1 MHKSSLVF
9 NVSSDGFKKRWHD
22 VSTSIREVSKAKPE
36 DYSASHL
43 NIALHTI
50 WTLNASNEFRISWF
64 FFFLGG
70 GGEGE
75 RERERHFFLKT
86 YPLLIIRTC
95 ECHRVQRSI
104 LSWHAIIHSHGIQQ
118 TAASSCR
125 EKKWFA
131 CSSVV
136 EIDSCGFYISII
148 CYDTPLL

>member
-1 MHKSSLVF
+1 MHKSSLVL

-22 VSTSIREVSKAKPE
+22 ISRSIREVSKAKPE
-36 DYSASHL
+36 DYSASQM
-43 NIALHTI
+43 NVALHTI
-50 WTLNASNEFRISWF
+50 WTLNASNELRISWF
-64 FFFLGG
+64 FRGG
-70 GGEGE
+70 GGREGCI
-75 RERERHFFLKT
+75 FFLKT
-86 YPLLIIRTC
+86 YHLLIIRTC

>member
-22 VSTSIREVSKAKPE
+22 ISTSIREVSKAKPE
-36 DYSASHL
+36 DYSASQM

-50 WTLNASNEFRISWF
+50 WTLNASNELRISWF
-64 FFFLGG
+64 FR
-70 GGEGE
+70 GGEG
-75 RERERHFFLKT
+75 REGCIFFLKT
-86 YPLLIIRTC
+86 YHLLIIRTC

-104 LSWHAIIHSHGIQQ
+104 LSWHVYIHSHGIQQ

-125 EKKWFA
+125 EKNWFA

-136 EIDSCGFYISII
+136 KINSCGFYISII

>member
-1 MHKSSLVF
+1 MHKSSLVL

-22 VSTSIREVSKAKPE
+22 ISRSIREVSKAKPE
-36 DYSASHL
+36 DYSASQM
-43 NIALHTI
+43 NVALHTI
-50 WTLNASNEFRISWF
+50 WTLNASNELRISWF
-64 FFFLGG
+64 FRGG
-70 GGEGE
+70 GGREGCI
-75 RERERHFFLKT
+75 FFLKT
-86 YPLLIIRTC
+86 YHFLIIRTC

-104 LSWHAIIHSHGIQQ
+104 LSWHAFIHSHGIQQ

>member
-1 MHKSSLVF
+1 MHKSSLVL

-22 VSTSIREVSKAKPE
+22 ISRSIREVSKAKPE
-36 DYSASHL
+36 DYSASQM
-43 NIALHTI
+43 NVALHTI
-50 WTLNASNEFRISWF
+50 WTLNASNELRISWF
-64 FFFLGG
+64 FRGGGREGCIFFLQ
-70 GGEGE
+70 
-75 RERERHFFLKT
+75 T
-86 YPLLIIRTC
+86 YHLLIIRTC

-104 LSWHAIIHSHGIQQ
+104 LSCHAFIHSHGIQQ

>member
-1 MHKSSLVF
+1 MHKSSLVL
-9 NVSSDGFKKRWHD
+9 NVSSDGLKKRWHD
-22 VSTSIREVSKAKPE
+22 ISRSIREVSKAKPE
-36 DYSASHL
+36 DYSASHM
-43 NIALHTI
+43 NVALHTI
-50 WTLNASNEFRISWF
+50 WTLNASNELRISWF
-64 FFFLGG
+64 FR
-70 GGEGE
+70 GGEG
-75 RERERHFFLKT
+75 REGCIFFLKT
-86 YPLLIIRTC
+86 YHLLIIRTC

-104 LSWHAIIHSHGIQQ
+104 LSWHAFIHSHGIQQ